1 MFWKILQHNKPDDF
15 VVATNKSYSVRDFIE
30 MTCNELDI
38 NLKWIGKGI
47 NEKGVNKKNKRVIIS
62 LSPKYFRKG
71 EVNFY

>member
-47 NEKGVNKKNKRVIIS
+47 NERCQQRI
-62 LSPKYFRKG
+62 R
-71 EVNFY
+71 E